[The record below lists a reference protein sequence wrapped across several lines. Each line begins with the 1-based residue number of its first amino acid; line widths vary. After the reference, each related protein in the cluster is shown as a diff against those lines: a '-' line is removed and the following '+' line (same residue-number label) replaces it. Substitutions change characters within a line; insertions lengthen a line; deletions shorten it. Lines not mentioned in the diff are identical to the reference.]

1 VDRLDPIR
9 ERLLGRAAPSDESPA
24 MELLAPER
32 GAELRLSWLSRFN
45 RLTLES
51 HLREYPGLSLWVPA
65 TGEYIIGER
74 WRRRD
79 DIGEIVEVS
88 ARRGRRALIT
98 AAVER
103 LREAGSSLVVLGND
117 LWPDQTRMWIELGF
131 GQVERI
137 VFFERA
143 LPRNRDD
150 LDFAGLPELDI
161 HRTGV
166 GEIDALMAVDHASF
180 PWLWWNSVD
189 DFGNY
194 LLQPDVRAYL
204 ATLDGEPVGYAS
216 YTMYRGWAH
225 LDRLAVSQAFQG
237 KRYGAAQLAHVLRLM
252 VDEGAR
258 SVSLSTQ
265 EDNVQS
271 HRLYTRFGFT
281 KARESMNI
289 YGKALEDGPAPT
301 AG

>member
-1 VDRLDPIR
+1 
-9 ERLLGRAAPSDESPA
+9 
-24 MELLAPER
+24 
-32 GAELRLSWLSRFN
+32 
-45 RLTLES
+45 
-51 HLREYPGLSLWVPA
+51 
-65 TGEYIIGER
+65 
-74 WRRRD
+74 
-79 DIGEIVEVS
+79 
-88 ARRGRRALIT
+88 
-98 AAVER
+98 
-103 LREAGSSLVVLGND
+103 
-117 LWPDQTRMWIELGF
+117 
-131 GQVERI
+131 
-137 VFFERA
+137 
-143 LPRNRDD
+143 
-150 LDFAGLPELDI
+150 
-161 HRTGV
+161 
-166 GEIDALMAVDHASF
+166 
-180 PWLWWNSVD
+180 VD